1 MEVSQDLEDVD
12 AIFISVG
19 GGGLIS
25 GVGGYMKSI
34 FPSIKVYGVSP
45 KNSCVMYES
54 LNAGKQLD
62 LPSEPTLSDGTAG
75 GVEFGSITFEMCK
88 DIIDDFKVV
97 SEDEIAK
104 GIHVGL
110 EKNHQLIEGA
120 AGATIAGFIN
130 QKEKF
135 KGQTVV
141 LVMCGGNISSSVL
154 KSVL

>member
-1 MEVSQDLEDVD
+1 
-12 AIFISVG
+12 
-19 GGGLIS
+19 
-25 GVGGYMKSI
+25 
-34 FPSIKVYGVSP
+34 
-45 KNSCVMYES
+45 MYES

-88 DIIDDFKVV
+88 DIIDDFKIV

>member
-1 MEVSQDLEDVD
+1 
-12 AIFISVG
+12 
-19 GGGLIS
+19 
-25 GVGGYMKSI
+25 
-34 FPSIKVYGVSP
+34 
-45 KNSCVMYES
+45 MYES

-62 LPSEPTLSDGTAG
+62 LPSKPTLSDGTAG
-75 GVEFGSITFEMCK
+75 GVELGSITFEMCK
-88 DIIDDFKVV
+88 DIIDEFKVV

-104 GIHVGL
+104 GINIGL

-120 AGATIAGFIN
+120 AGATIASFIN

-154 KSVL
+154 KSIL

>member
-1 MEVSQDLEDVD
+1 
-12 AIFISVG
+12 
-19 GGGLIS
+19 
-25 GVGGYMKSI
+25 
-34 FPSIKVYGVSP
+34 
-45 KNSCVMYES
+45 
-54 LNAGKQLD
+54 
-62 LPSEPTLSDGTAG
+62 
-75 GVEFGSITFEMCK
+75 MCK
-88 DIIDDFKVV
+88 DIIDDFKIV